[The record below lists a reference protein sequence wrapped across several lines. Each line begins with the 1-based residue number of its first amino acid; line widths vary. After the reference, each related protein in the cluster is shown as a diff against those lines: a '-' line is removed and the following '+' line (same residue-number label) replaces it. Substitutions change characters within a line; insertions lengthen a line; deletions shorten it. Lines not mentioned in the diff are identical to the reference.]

1 MQKFNVTDTAR
12 VEIRACRNRLTIVG
26 WDNANVVETDCNA
39 RQDGNTIIIEREHKP
54 SLRVPRNATILV
66 DHLNGDMRIEN
77 LTGRI
82 ELVNIDGDA
91 VLRELSGETII
102 REFDG
107 NLAVRNAG
115 SIKGEGK
122 WDGDVSLRN
131 IASIDAAE
139 IDGDVSIREVS
150 SVKIASVDGDFVAA
164 GVNGSVNV
172 DHIDGDAVISFEA
185 IAETMLRAEGDV
197 VVSLPP
203 DANAE
208 LDLNAP
214 EGDLMVRGA
223 VKVIE
228 QNENHLRGT
237 IGAGGVKV
245 QIEST
250 DGDLIVR
257 ASGMPGQAE
266 HFGRM
271 RDDMRREYEQMGREY
286 VDMGREYAEMGRRIA
301 EDVKQS
307 VHESLGAMG
316 LHRGHAQRRHDHPRH
331 ERHRV
336 VIMHKEGCCDETPTQ
351 EPVQAAPRG
360 PAPGSPERQ
369 AILDAIAR
377 GEMNVDD
384 AIKKLTGEE

>member
-1 MQKFNVTDTAR
+1 MHQRFNVTDAAR

-26 WDNANVVETDCNA
+26 WDNTLVETDCTA
-39 RQDGNTIIIEREHKP
+39 RQENNTIIIEREHKP

-66 DHLNGDMRIEN
+66 DHLNGDLRLEN
-77 LTGRI
+77 LAGRI

-91 VLRELSGETII
+91 VLRELEGETII
-102 REFDG
+102 REMDG
-107 NLAVRNAG
+107 DLAIRNAG
-115 SIKGEGK
+115 AIKGEGK
-122 WDGDVSLRN
+122 WDGDVSVRN
-131 IASIDAAE
+131 IASIDAAN
-139 IDGDVSIREVS
+139 IDGDVSIRQVGAIN
-150 SVKIASVDGDFVAA
+150 IASIDGDFVAA
-164 GVNGSVNV
+164 NVHGSIKVEHV
-172 DHIDGDAVISFEA
+172 DGDAVVSFTTL
-185 IAETMLRAEGDV
+185 AETSLRADGDV
-197 VVSLPP
+197 VISLPA
-203 DANAE
+203 DANAN

-223 VKVIE
+223 IKVIE

-237 IGAGGVKV
+237 VGAGGTQV

-257 ASGMPGQAE
+257 TTGMAGQAE
-266 HFGRM
+266 QFGKM
-271 RDDMRREYEQMGREY
+271 RDDMRRDYVQMGREY
-286 VDMGREYAEMGRRIA
+286 AEMGKEYAEMGRRIA

-307 VHESLGAMG
+307 VHESLGTMG
-316 LHRGHAQRRHDHPRH
+316 LRGNRGHEHHRHDRH
-331 ERHRV
+331 ERHRG
-336 VIMHKEGCCDETPTQ
+336 VIMPKDEAVDESPTQ